1 VGTLQRWWR
10 TLWPSS
16 HTRPEESAPH
26 RSPGG
31 QGSGSDGDD
40 IDAAARGAPVRRH
53 YMASPAADDPL
64 RETHLGAV
72 LQALSTG
79 ETLDRAELGRR
90 VGAADWGPGRL
101 DTVVDHGL
109 ATGVLRP
116 DGTGVRARYTD

>member
-16 HTRPEESAPH
+16 HTRPEEPAAH
-26 RSPGG
+26 RPGG
-31 QGSGSDGDD
+31 QGSGSDGDG
-40 IDAAARGAPVRRH
+40 IDAAARPVPVRRH
-53 YMASPAADDPL
+53 YTASPAADDPL

-109 ATGVLRP
+109 ASGVLRP
-116 DGTGVRARYTD
+116 DGTRLRARYTD